1 MKKTED
7 IINEI
12 LNKRGIL
19 SDDDREEFLSARPK
33 RTYDPFLLD
42 SMKAGVDLLISAAK
56 NGVERELNIN
66 LSVLRPECCR

>member
-1 MKKTED
+1 MRKTEE

-19 SDDDREEFLSARPK
+19 SDEDREEFLSAKPT

-42 SMKAGVDLLISAAK
+42 SMKAGVVRADRQLVLLYSFQICGGIWLK
-56 NGVERELNIN
+56 Y
-66 LSVLRPECCR
+66 LRH